1 MADRILVALPDGRW
15 LALDPAA
22 LTEAL
27 QAGAEIMP
35 SASSPQVAAFE
46 ALVDAETAAAQLGVT
61 ARLLEDY
68 TRAGIAPHYRV
79 GRFVRYRPSELAAH
93 FQVGGATPP
102 TDSQS
107 VTPFRRHAK
116 Q

>member
-1 MADRILVALPDGRW
+1 MTDRVLIPFNGSL
-15 LALDPAA
+15 LALTAEQFADAQTAAADLLPNAVPARGDPFEP
-22 LTEAL
+22 LLDSEA
-27 QAGAEIMP
+27 
-35 SASSPQVAAFE
+35 
-46 ALVDAETAAAQLGVT
+46 AAAQLGIT

-68 TRAGIAPHYRV
+68 TRSGIAPHYRV

-93 FQVGGATPP
+93 FRVAGAPVS

-107 VTPFRRHAK
+107 VRVLRRPSN

>member
-1 MADRILVALPDGRW
+1 VTDRVLIPFNGSL
-15 LALDPAA
+15 LALTTEQLADAQAA
-22 LTEAL
+22 A
-27 QAGAEIMP
+27 AEILP
-35 SASSPQVAAFE
+35 TSVQATGPAFE
-46 ALVDAETAAAQLGVT
+46 ALVDSEAAAAQLGIT

-68 TRAGIAPHYRV
+68 TRSGIAPHYRV

-93 FQVGGATPP
+93 FRVDGAPVP

-107 VTPFRRHAK
+107 VTAFRRRSN